1 MYMYNLKH
9 VCHQFQAYPSLKPLA
24 SWVVDLEARMKFIT
38 DWIDQGMPSVSFA
51 YNLGKNWQSTCSSQ
65 EYRSKDEDC
74 TNTPMYWI
82 HLVFIEIID
91 NEAEVLK
98 YADIDI
104 S

>member
-1 MYMYNLKH
+1 MYNLKH

-38 DWIDQGMPSVSFA
+38 DWIDQGMPSVSYA
-51 YNLGKNWQSTCSSQ
+51 CNWGKIDKVHVVH
-65 EYRSKDEDC
+65 RSIRARMKIVL
-74 TNTPMYWI
+74 TI
-82 HLVFIEIID
+82 QLVFNEIID

-104 S
+104 YMY